1 LIKVELLSLKNVGG
15 AIVGESKRIII
26 SLPDTLLKEVDDI
39 VCIEKR
45 NRSEFIREAMK
56 VYIREK
62 RKVEMRETLKKGYTE
77 MANINLALA
86 ESAFSADFR
95 SLDLYEAILS
105 ESE

>member
-1 LIKVELLSLKNVGG
+1 MIAGG
-15 AIVGESKRIII
+15 AIVAESKKIIV
-26 SLPDTLLKEVDDI
+26 SLPDSLLKEVDNL
-39 VCIEKR
+39 VEIEKK

-56 VYIREK
+56 LYIREK
-62 RKVEMRETLKKGYTE
+62 RKIEIQETMKKGYRD

-86 ESAFSADFR
+86 ESAFSADFC

>member
-1 LIKVELLSLKNVGG
+1 M
-15 AIVGESKRIII
+15 GESKVIV
-26 SLPDTLLKEVDDI
+26 SLPDTLLKKSDI
-39 VCIEKR
+39 VYMEKK

-56 VYIREK
+56 LYSRK
-62 RKVEMRETLKKGYTE
+62 RKVEMRESLKKGYTE

-86 ESAFSADFR
+86 ESAFSADFH